1 MSPSRRSTRTSH
13 MRGFARALGRR
24 LAKSLGLMSA
34 LVIRDTRSQD
44 AAASVALRKAIF
56 GETNF
61 LLYAPDEYLTTPDEF
76 SAQLERI
83 TASGCSRSLLAE
95 FDGVPVGLLGAVGSS
110 IPRLRHA
117 AGVYIGVL
125 RGYWGR
131 GVGSALLA
139 EALAWA
145 PSVGISRLELFV
157 MKDNVRAIALYE
169 LLGFRV
175 EGARRRAYII
185 NGRPVDDLLMA
196 YVYEA

>member
-1 MSPSRRSTRTSH
+1 M
-13 MRGFARALGRR
+13 GAIL
-24 LAKSLGLMSA
+24 
-34 LVIRDTRSQD
+34 IRDAVARD

-56 GETNF
+56 GETDF
-61 LLYAPDEYLTTPDEF
+61 LLYAPDEYVTTPDDF

-83 TASGCSRSLLAE
+83 AGSGHSRSLLAE
-95 FDGVPVGLLGAVGSS
+95 IDGVPVGLVGAVGSS

-117 AGVYIGVL
+117 AQIFIGVL
-125 RGYWGR
+125 RSYWGC

-139 EALAWA
+139 EVIAWA
-145 PSVGISRLELFV
+145 PTAGISRLELFV

-169 LLGFRV
+169 RLGFRV

>member
-1 MSPSRRSTRTSH
+1 MP
-13 MRGFARALGRR
+13 AV
-24 LAKSLGLMSA
+24 
-34 LVIRDTRSQD
+34 VIRDALPQD

-56 GETNF
+56 GETDF
-61 LLYAPDEYLTTPDEF
+61 LLYATDEYVTTPDEF

-83 TASGCSRSLLAE
+83 AASEYSRSLLAE
-95 FDGVPVGLLGAVGSS
+95 IDGVPVGILGAVGSS

-117 AGVYIGVL
+117 ADVYIGVL
-125 RGYWGR
+125 RSYWGR

-139 EALAWA
+139 EALVWA
-145 PSVGISRLELFV
+145 PNAGISRLELFV

-169 LLGFRV
+169 RLGFRV

-196 YVYEA
+196 YIYEG

>member
-1 MSPSRRSTRTSH
+1 
-13 MRGFARALGRR
+13 
-24 LAKSLGLMSA
+24 
-34 LVIRDTRSQD
+34 
-44 AAASVALRKAIF
+44 LRKAIF
-56 GETNF
+56 AETDF
-61 LLYAPDEYLTTPDEF
+61 LLYAPEEYVTTSDEF

-83 TASGCSRSLLAE
+83 AASNHSRSLLAE
-95 FDGVPVGLLGAVGSS
+95 IDGVPVGILGAVGSS

-117 AGVYIGVL
+117 ANVYLGVL
-125 RGYWGR
+125 RSYWGR
-131 GVGSALLA
+131 GVGRALLA

-145 PSVGISRLELFV
+145 PSVAISRLELFV

-169 LLGFRV
+169 RIGFRV